1 MPPTAAGNP
10 RPGPG
15 TRTAIQPR
23 PRTGGQTRPGRREPH
38 RPAAVAGWA
47 ALAVMAVAQ
56 VVSSRSGHLEIFV
69 TVIVVALAVASVS
82 FTAVVWGWPR
92 AMSAAA
98 AAFALGMAAEWA
110 GTRTGFPFGGYRYTG
125 LLRPAAGTVPLVV
138 PLAWAGMGL
147 PGYAVGATLARR
159 RATRIAAGAVALTA
173 WDLFLDPQMIGNGFW
188 RWAHPGPYQ
197 GVPLS
202 NFAGWLLV
210 SAAVMAVFDV
220 LLGTVPRPAVPRPAG
235 PASRPG
241 GRTQEPRQITKTSP
255 GLLATYSVMAV
266 METAGFAVIFRHGRA
281 VAVAGALGMGIPA
294 ALAWARRIRR
304 RGPSYPEPNG
314 RNAAP

>member
-1 MPPTAAGNP
+1 M
-10 RPGPG
+10 
-15 TRTAIQPR
+15 
-23 PRTGGQTRPGRREPH
+23 
-38 RPAAVAGWA
+38 AGWA
-47 ALAVMAVAQ
+47 ALAVMAAAQ

-69 TVIVVALAVASVS
+69 TLIVVALAVASVS
-82 FTAVVWGWPR
+82 FTAAVWDWPQ
-92 AMSAAA
+92 AASAAA

-110 GTRTGFPFGGYRYTG
+110 GTRTGFPFGAYRYTG
-125 LLRPAAGTVPLVV
+125 LLRPAVGTVPLVV
-138 PLAWAGMGL
+138 PLAWAAMGL
-147 PGYAVGATLARR
+147 PGYAVGATVART
-159 RATRIAAGAVALTA
+159 RAGRIAAGAAALTA

-220 LLGTVPRPAVPRPAG
+220 LLGTLPRPAG
-235 PASRPG
+235 PGLASPG
-241 GRTQEPRQITKTSP
+241 RGAGPQEPRQITKTSP

-266 METAGFAVIFRHGRA
+266 METVGFAVIFRHGRA
-281 VAVAGALGMGIPA
+281 VAVAGALGMGVPA
-294 ALAWARRIRR
+294 ALAWACRIRR
-304 RGPSYPEPNG
+304 PGPSGPKPSG